1 MTMARR
7 RSDRSEPPVTQARFR
22 QAALALPDVVE
33 GAHHGHADF
42 RAQGRVIASLHPDG
56 EQAMVKVPPPVQQ
69 QLVARH
75 GGAVVP
81 ASGAW
86 GRAGCT
92 MLRLA
97 EVPAEAVRTAL
108 AEAWQWALAAGPA
121 RVAKAKVGTKAVPRP
136 AGGEVPAAGKKATPR
151 RPRPA

>member
-1 MTMARR
+1 MTGKRR
-7 RSDRSEPPVTQARFR
+7 GGDGATAVMTPERFR
-22 QAALALPDVVE
+22 QAALALPEVVE
-33 GAHHGHADF
+33 GSHHGHADF
-42 RAQGRVIASLHPDG
+42 RAGGRVMASLHPDG

-97 EVPAEAVRTAL
+97 QVPAEAVRAAL
-108 AEAWQWALAAGPA
+108 AEAWQWAQAAWP
-121 RVAKAKVGTKAVPRP
+121 AKAARPKAQPGSQP
-136 AGGEVPAAGKKATPR
+136 TAGKPASVR
-151 RPRPA
+151 RSRRT